1 MACFGSDYLNTVVV
15 GPCPDCGTE
24 VDDEGYAADTCSYS
38 PQVCGTCLSSPFDF
52 LPRLK
57 AGDSC

>member
-1 MACFGSDYLNTVVV
+1 MACFGSDYSNTVV

-38 PQVCGTCLSSPFDF
+38 PRLWH
-52 LPRLK
+52 LPE
-57 AGDSC
+57 